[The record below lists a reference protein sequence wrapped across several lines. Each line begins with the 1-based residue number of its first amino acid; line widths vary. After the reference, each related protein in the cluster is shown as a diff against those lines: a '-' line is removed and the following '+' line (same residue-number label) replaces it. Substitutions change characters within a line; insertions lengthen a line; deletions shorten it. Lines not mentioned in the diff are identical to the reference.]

1 MALLPITGEGETV
14 SINLSAASV
23 DIIPLV
29 MPDLTTEKTEG
40 VTILV

>member
-1 MALLPITGEGETV
+1 MAVLPITGEGETV
-14 SINLSAASV
+14 SIDLRAESD
-23 DIIPLV
+23 DIIPAV